1 MFAAED
7 VCVAVGDDTGDRNT
21 NTRFRPRPMR
31 GLKARREMLDGRSR
45 AVEVHWTVY

>member
-21 NTRFRPRPMR
+21 NTRFRPMR
-31 GLKARREMLDGRSR
+31 GLEARREMMDRSAR
-45 AVEVHWTVY
+45 AVEIHWTV